1 MNATETNADGMTLDE
16 IASKIRFYK
25 TAFWPRRNCYVG
37 IIGTITS
44 DLTGLVGVVVRCTGQ
59 EDIAEPMELCEYCL

>member
-25 TAFWPRRNCYVG
+25 TAFWPSRNCYVG

-59 EDIAEPMELCEYCL
+59 EDIAKPMELCEYCL